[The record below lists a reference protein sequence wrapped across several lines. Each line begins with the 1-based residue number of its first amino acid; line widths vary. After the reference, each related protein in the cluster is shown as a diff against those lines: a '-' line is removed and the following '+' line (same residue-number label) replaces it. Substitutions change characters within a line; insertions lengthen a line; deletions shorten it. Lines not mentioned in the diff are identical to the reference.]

1 MAIKYLEVADVV
13 LLFADFLFQAPQLVI
28 SVFQVLLQA
37 FELLVCVSQ
46 LFVGSVEALLV
57 FPERVLSPHQIQ
69 RHALIA
75 ADFVLN
81 DQVQSEIKFKI
92 ELCLLISCFSSSI
105 CFSSSGCLFLN
116 GRKQSISEL
125 CFKTLASVSLILCL

>member
-28 SVFQVLLQA
+28 SVFQVLLQT
-37 FELLVCVSQ
+37 FEFLVCVSQ
-46 LFVGSVEALLV
+46 LFIGSVEALLV

-81 DQVQSEIKFKI
+81 DQV
-92 ELCLLISCFSSSI
+92 
-105 CFSSSGCLFLN
+105 
-116 GRKQSISEL
+116 
-125 CFKTLASVSLILCL
+125 